1 MPEEPTN
8 SLESRDASTAFIL
21 GGFFLL
27 FSLPVLAGTFYSELS
42 IDRIINVCAGLIIMA
57 VGMGFVLRGNV
68 LRRRVRGRR
77 TD

>member
-1 MPEEPTN
+1 MAGETTK

-27 FSLPVLAGTFYSELS
+27 LSLPVLAGTFYAEKS
-42 IDRIINVCAGLIIMA
+42 IDRIINVCSGLIIMA
-57 VGMGFVLRGNV
+57 FGIGFVLRGNV